1 MVSSS
6 PIRLQSLGGNKMQST
21 PLARLSPTSE
31 MSHQTPRILTLQVM
45 TMMTTTMMMIMMM
58 IYRI

>member
-6 PIRLQSLGGNKMQST
+6 PIRLQSLGGGNKMQST

-31 MSHQTPRILTLQVM
+31 MSHQTPRILTLQVQ
-45 TMMTTTMMMIMMM
+45 IQPSHC
-58 IYRI
+58 YSSL